1 MSSKDWA
8 VLQKRYMA
16 THPVQRILTNDQRER
31 HDAKAH
37 VIMEKLLLDFKYV
50 PGADN
55 SHIYLFMNDGDAV
68 QFDRLTN
75 SEGKVK

>member
-1 MSSKDWA
+1 MSNRWA
-8 VLQKRYMA
+8 LLRVRYSE
-16 THPVQRILTNDQRER
+16 THPVTRILTKEQRDK

-50 PGADN
+50 PGLDD
-55 SHIYLFMNDGDAV
+55 SHIYMFMSESDAV

-75 SEGKVK
+75 SEGKIK